1 MSVIPASQIV
11 LMRKR
16 KQLHVLMQERRWD
29 EVAQIEAELFEDIK
43 LATQDPQRSPKQLL
57 AELGSVIRVYRELSD
72 LCYLYGHQYH
82 KPNV

>member
-43 LATQDPQRSPKQLL
+43 LCLLYTSPSPRDR
-57 AELGSVIRVYRELSD
+57 G
-72 LCYLYGHQYH
+72 
-82 KPNV
+82 